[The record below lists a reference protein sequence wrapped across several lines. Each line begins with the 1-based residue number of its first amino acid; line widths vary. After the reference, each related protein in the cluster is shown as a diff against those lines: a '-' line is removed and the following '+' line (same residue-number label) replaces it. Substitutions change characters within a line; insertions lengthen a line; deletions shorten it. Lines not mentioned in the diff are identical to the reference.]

1 MATISSTGYR
11 PATVQNH
18 CGAQA
23 SAVPYGGEHGDQMVM
38 FIGLTPCCGSTGKG
52 SEDSSTGVVCRTCY
66 REVSAKYGTNGW
78 WSLVQAGRDA
88 GCQNP
93 AACADWMLGRLEE
106 ATTPAA
112 LR

>member
-11 PATVQNH
+11 PATVQNL

-23 SAVPYGGEHGDQMVM
+23 SAVPFGGEHGDQMVM
-38 FIGLTPCCGSTGKG
+38 FIGLTPCCGSTAKG
-52 SEDSSTGVVCRTCY
+52 SADSSTFHVCRTCY
-66 REVSAKYGTNGW
+66 AEVSAKYGTNGW
-78 WSLVQAGRDA
+78 WSIVQAGRDA

-93 AACADWMLGRLEE
+93 AECADWMLSRLEE